1 MEFPQLLTNN
11 QPASH
16 RVMKLR
22 YQLLIYKLRIIY
34 HAGILVGPFFF
45 WFFNL
50 FITFLL
56 LFDTVH
62 LSSLRLIEK
71 KIADRTHPKYILF
84 TMYLNPKTCL
94 IVHAGGVQN

>member
-1 MEFPQLLTNN
+1 
-11 QPASH
+11 
-16 RVMKLR
+16 MKLR

-34 HAGILVGPFFF
+34 HAGIIVVWSFFSKSLVGPFFSG
-45 WFFNL
+45 FFNL
-50 FITFLL
+50 YITFLL

-71 KIADRTHPKYILF
+71 KKDSLIADRTHPKYILF